1 MSRNRFL
8 STALSLAAV
17 TSLVAGCGGGAPG
30 SASGNN
36 VPHPLVRQFSPTM
49 SPINIDTGQATPTYT
64 DGMLTVSTDPLYPN
78 KIVIFFQVATKLDP
92 KSVFIGGTPALG
104 IDLSALQILQYIP
117 GTGNVPLPAATN
129 GVDVQDDRIIFTPA
143 TLPLANGQY
152 SIGVF
157 ANLKSVEGDA
167 VDKTPVFHSFTV
179 GAADTIAPIVVV
191 TSPVNLASGVG
202 AGVPPPAA
210 QPGQTN
216 VADVRTTIFGP
227 TSPDII
233 IRMSESVDAAT
244 VSPNTI
250 QVIDAGSPAAVPP
263 VIPPAPGYPKLKS
276 IVDGSSLPS
285 NGFEIVWR
293 ADETSGGLPFG
304 TQIQVT
310 VVGSDGGANSAPIR
324 DRSGVELAVSYLFQF
339 QTIAPPSLPV
349 NSEPE
354 YSVYW
359 SASDRVGV
367 LDTINQKE
375 IAQTGLGTQTT
386 PIQRNYLPARTDAI
400 TTKTTLGLSFDP
412 LEISVDG
419 RTDGA
424 SCHTFAYIQS
434 AQSGQVVVMNTRTSL
449 PVALINT
456 PSPGGL
462 SNQTGGGQAVNQLL
476 VTNSSANTWT
486 SFDISQI
493 TPGRQFLTGP
503 IFVSETEPTGN
514 TPRAIT
520 ISAPSTGS
528 FNRDFVPPGYAGPG
542 SPMILYCDYTDGVLN
557 TTNLGS
563 KKPVKTF
570 ALGSGAF
577 PNDVA
582 ITPCFTPFGIPPYMF
597 AAVSEGG
604 SPGDGKVGYYLA
616 GPGCATGVSTNAR
629 PDSLVGEL
637 PGLDAPA
644 GLDEVANFSVSGAF
658 FILAESGS
666 QSSQIDTL
674 GLALSQTLAA
684 PPRIIR
690 SFKTGA
696 NPVAVA
702 HTPSWLRPLSGAFI
716 CQLFTPGCPS
726 KPIVFTPPPC
736 WYYGTEQYPR
746 PGLDEDF
753 SGAPSINVYVCARG
767 AGRIDVLNAT
777 SGGKDFYSPI
787 TIPAIRY
794 VATTMSQ

>member
-1 MSRNRFL
+1 MSRTRFV
-8 STALSLAAV
+8 STALSFAAA
-17 TSLVAGCGGGAPG
+17 TSFLAGCGGGG
-30 SASGNN
+30 SPPGNN

-78 KIVIFFQVATKLDP
+78 KIVIFFQVATKIDP

-104 IDLSALQILQYIP
+104 IDLSALQILQYVP

-152 SIGVF
+152 SVGVF
-157 ANLKSVEGDA
+157 ANLKSVEGDS
-167 VDKTPVFHSFTV
+167 VDKTPVFQSFTV
-179 GAADTIAPIVVV
+179 GAIDTIAPIVVV
-191 TSPVNLASGVG
+191 TSPVNLSSGVG

-233 IRMSESVDAAT
+233 IRFSESVDAAT

-293 ADETSGGLPFG
+293 ADPVAGGLPFG

-310 VVGSDGGANSAPIR
+310 VVGADGGVNTAPIR
-324 DRSGVELAVSYLFQF
+324 DRSNVEMATSYVFQF

-349 NSEPE
+349 NPEPE
-354 YSVYW
+354 YAIYW

-367 LDTINQKE
+367 IDSINQKE
-375 IAQTGLGTQTT
+375 IAETYLGTKTT
-386 PIQRNYLPARTDAI
+386 PINRNFLPNRTDVI
-400 TTKTTLGLSFDP
+400 TTKATLGLSFDP
-412 LEISVDG
+412 LEISVDA
-419 RTDGA
+419 RTDGL

-434 AQSGQVVVMNTRTSL
+434 AQSGQVIVMNTRTSL
-449 PVALINT
+449 PVAIINT

-493 TPGRQFLTGP
+493 TPGRQFLSGP
-503 IFVSETEPTGN
+503 IFISESEPTGN
-514 TPRAIT
+514 TPRAIA
-520 ISAPSTGS
+520 ISAPVTGS
-528 FNRDFVPPGYAGPG
+528 YNRDFAGSTGPG
-542 SPMILYCDYTDGVLN
+542 TPFIIYADFTDGVLN
-557 TTNLGS
+557 TTNLGAV
-563 KKPVKTF
+563 KPVKTF
-570 ALGSGAF
+570 ALGTGAS
-577 PNDVA
+577 PNDVSV
-582 ITPCFTPFGIPPYMF
+582 TPCFRPPGTPPYMF

-604 SPGDGKVGYYLA
+604 APGDGKVGYYLA
-616 GPGCATGVSTNAR
+616 GPNCSTGVSVNAR

-644 GLDEVANFSVSGAF
+644 GLDEVSNFHPEAF

-666 QSSQIDTL
+666 QSSQISTL

-696 NPVAVA
+696 NPVAIA
-702 HTPSWLRPLSGAFI
+702 HTPSWFPPASGSWI
-716 CQLFTPGCPS
+716 CQLFTSPPPCPS
-726 KPIVFTPPPC
+726 KASAFTPPPC
-736 WYYGTEQYPR
+736 WYFGTEQYPI
-746 PGLDEDF
+746 PGQTEDF
-753 SGAPSINVYVCARG
+753 SGKPSISVYVCARG
-767 AGRIDVLNAT
+767 AGRVDVLNST
-777 SGGKDFYSPI
+777 SGGKDYYSPI
-787 TIPAIRY
+787 VIPAVRF
-794 VATTMSQ
+794 VGSTSSQ